1 MHLFIVSYIF
11 LLHCYKLTSIND
23 LILYIAMQMDAYI
36 IHILMPLYILCLVKN
51 RYTIAQLF
59 SIPSQ

>member
-23 LILYIAMQMDAYI
+23 LILYIAMQMECIYYTYI
-36 IHILMPLYILCLVKN
+36 NAIVYLM
-51 RYTIAQLF
+51 F
-59 SIPSQ
+59 G